1 MYSRKSSNQ
10 ICQLNLQ
17 LSQINSVGSSSVSH
31 SVICVPTVLNICVD
45 VNCITI
51 QYYLYTLHLIPEK
64 YELNI
69 LQSHYTIWKVNRKK
83 SLRKKSHRNKKR
95 IQLDWLVCETLFY
108 GFNSTFNNI
117 SVILWQSVLLVK
129 ATRIPG
135 ENHRSAAS
143 H

>member
-1 MYSRKSSNQ
+1 MYSRESSNQ

-31 SVICVPTVLNICVD
+31 SVICVPTVLNVCVN

-69 LQSHYTIWKVNRKK
+69 TLHYWTVNRKK
-83 SLRKKSHRNKKR
+83 SLRKKSHRNKKK
-95 IQLDWLVCETLFY
+95 IQLGWLICFMVLTPLSTIFQLYCGCQFY
-108 GFNSTFNNI
+108 WLMQPEYPEKNTD
-117 SVILWQSVLLVK
+117 LLQV
-129 ATRIPG
+129 TDHD
-135 ENHRSAAS
+135 NLY
-143 H
+143 